1 MRARDQSSLTGG
13 KFCPDY
19 GLLLELHALNLVGR
33 SYALLV
39 IYIATACAM
48 QARILPA
55 YNHNPRPGNYCTN
68 SIKINSMLKHLITY
82 KLFIQDKH
90 SSHACCILQRFIH
103 TYIPKQ
109 ISITDDSYSHVDSL
123 LQPL

>member
-1 MRARDQSSLTGG
+1 MRARDQSSIFSTGG

-19 GLLLELHALNLVGR
+19 GLLLELHALALVGR

-39 IYIATACAM
+39 IYIATVLCKH
-48 QARILPA
+48 A
-55 YNHNPRPGNYCTN
+55 YCWHITTIPGNHCTN

-90 SSHACCILQRFIH
+90 SSHACCILLRFIH